1 MSRKAPKARDDQP
14 VKTTRERILDAAIA
28 VFARDGFAG
37 ARMDDIGRQ
46 ASVNKNLIYHYYG
59 SKKRLYR
66 TVLESVYGAMREH
79 QDRLN
84 IETIDPEQGMRRLI
98 AHTFDYFAG
107 TPELLSLI
115 NTENLLRAK
124 SLKSS
129 RQIRPLYDPLLA
141 ALKTLLQRGTELGV
155 FRTGVDPVDLY
166 ISISALGYFYLSNRW
181 TLSHI
186 FATELAAPKRLAQRR
201 AHIVDVIIGYLKY
214 GSNGSRADGRLAK
227 ASARHVRQA
236 ASAAGQ
242 LP

>member
-1 MSRKAPKARDDQP
+1 MRRKARKSRSDQP
-14 VKTTRERILDAAIA
+14 VKATRDRILEAATAI
-28 VFARDGFAG
+28 FAADGFAG
-37 ARMDDIGRQ
+37 ARMDEIGRR
-46 ASVNKNLIYHYYG
+46 AGVNKNLIYHYYG

-66 TVLESVYGAMREH
+66 TVLEGVYGAMREH

-84 IETIDPEQGMRRLI
+84 IEAADPEEGMRRLI
-98 AHTFDYFAG
+98 AHTFDYFAE

-115 NTENLLRAK
+115 NTENLLQAK

-129 RQIRPLYDPLLA
+129 RQIRPLYDPLLSTLK
-141 ALKTLLQRGTELGV
+141 ALLDRGTKEGV
-155 FRTGVDPVDLY
+155 FRTAVDPVDLY

-214 GSNGSRADGRLAK
+214 GSREWGAGAKGRNEH
-227 ASARHVRQA
+227 ARRGRQTMNA
-236 ASAAGQ
+236 VARQ
-242 LP
+242 